1 MKEASLP
8 DTLKACLFFLTHIVF
23 RTTALAFCAA
33 YMGYYFLVPVFFAIL
48 VGVCILIPLYRK
60 EVEEGDSS
68 LAEVTLPVSLALTLL
83 APISVASNFSS
94 HRKLMKRTLTLTN
107 ILLILSLA
115 FIRIVPE
122 VVAHHDQLTSTYGL
136 CHLNFFQPTG
146 DPVKHT

>member
-1 MKEASLP
+1 MEEASLP

-33 YMGYYFLVPVFFAIL
+33 YMGYYLLIPVVLAIL

-60 EVEEGDSS
+60 EDKGD
-68 LAEVTLPVSLALTLL
+68 ERDTLPFSLALTLL
-83 APISVASNFSS
+83 VPISLVSNASS

-107 ILLILSLA
+107 ILLLTSLA

-122 VVAHHDQLTSTYGL
+122 VVNHHHQLTSTYGL
-136 CHLNFFQPTG
+136 CHLNFYQPTG
-146 DPVKHT
+146 DII

>member
-1 MKEASLP
+1 MP

-33 YMGYYFLVPVFFAIL
+33 FMGYYLLVPVVFAIL

-60 EVEEGDSS
+60 ESSNVVEM
-68 LAEVTLPVSLALTLL
+68 TLPASLALTLL
-83 APISVASNFSS
+83 VPISIVSSASS

-107 ILLILSLA
+107 ILLLTSLA
-115 FIRIVPE
+115 FIRILPE
-122 VVAHHDQLTSTYGL
+122 VVDHHDQLTSTYGL

-146 DPVKHT
+146 DAPHLKGI

>member
-1 MKEASLP
+1 MEEEASLP
-8 DTLKACLFFLTHIVF
+8 DTLKACLFFLTHVIF

-33 YMGYYFLVPVFFAIL
+33 FMGYYLLVPVVFVIL

-60 EVEEGDSS
+60 EEEDK
-68 LAEVTLPVSLALTLL
+68 VQYTLPFSLSLTLL
-83 APISVASNFSS
+83 VPISIASNASS

-122 VVAHHDQLTSTYGL
+122 VVDHPDQLTSTYGL
-136 CHLNFFQPTG
+136 CHLNFYQPTG
-146 DPVKHT
+146 YIIFSKRT